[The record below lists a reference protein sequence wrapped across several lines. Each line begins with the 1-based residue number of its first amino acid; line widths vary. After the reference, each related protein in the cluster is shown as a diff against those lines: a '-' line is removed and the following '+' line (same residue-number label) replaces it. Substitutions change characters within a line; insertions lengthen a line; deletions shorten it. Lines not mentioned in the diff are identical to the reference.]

1 MRTAILGIPHFSDLD
16 KVVDDTIKICKVK
29 IKRKKTVEIFFQ
41 VTHADPR
48 SIISCIAVTVAI
60 AKMLQKKEENL
71 IEQVIEIS
79 LKHFN
84 TEEIEGNELVNEFK
98 NTINTASYSD
108 LKLDEQGKIG
118 YSQFFLGF

>member
-1 MRTAILGIPHFSDLD
+1 M
-16 KVVDDTIKICKVK
+16 
-29 IKRKKTVEIFFQ
+29 
-41 VTHADPR
+41 
-48 SIISCIAVTVAI
+48 TVAI